1 MSIIVAKVEVEVNL
15 EIVKI
20 AVTQYVYH
28 KSVTQ
33 GISDFKEPAKYLLD
47 QYIKKEAAM
56 YGNSIGTVEYF
67 KCQDQ
72 DLYKYY
78 LYNKELIDRVSDKL
92 YILYYTN

>member
-1 MSIIVAKVEVEVNL
+1 MSIIVAKIEVEVDL

-20 AVTQYVYH
+20 AVTQYIYH

-67 KCQDQ
+67 KYQ

-92 YILYYTN
+92 YTLYYTN